1 MKNRQRRFTP
11 LPELGTG
18 GLEGVLWGPLSAQG
32 EQRARTE
39 SSQTAPP
46 AGFPPEAAGIACQI
60 SLMSKAPALIGALC
74 FAVLS
79 PAFIFNAGKGWVFI
93 LAFSPWLMAPHSER
107 PPQC

>member
-1 MKNRQRRFTP
+1 MKNQQRLFTP

-32 EQRARTE
+32 EQRAWTE

-60 SLMSKAPALIGALC
+60 SLMSEAPALIGALC

-79 PAFIFNAGKGWVFI
+79 PAFIFNAGKGWVFF
-93 LAFSPWLMAPHSER
+93 LAPVHFHPG
-107 PPQC
+107 